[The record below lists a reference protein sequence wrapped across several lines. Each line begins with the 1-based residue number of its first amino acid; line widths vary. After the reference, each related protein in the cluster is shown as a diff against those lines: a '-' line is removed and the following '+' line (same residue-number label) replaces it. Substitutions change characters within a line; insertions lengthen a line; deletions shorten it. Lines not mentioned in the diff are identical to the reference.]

1 LSKNATNQDGGISRR
16 DFLKG
21 STGTLAAVS
30 LGSLGL
36 ACSSGSQAAAQATSV
51 AYTTAQ
57 QQVLPVSLALA
68 TPQIN
73 PADVQLYEK
82 YGYSSWRLGPGLPS
96 VPRTDLAPAYQ
107 GAPVGNHLLSFFA
120 ITDVHMV
127 DKESPA
133 QPLYIGWCAP
143 YGPAS
148 AGLSA
153 AYAPTFLATPQVL
166 DAAVQTVNALHAIAP
181 FDFGICLGDA
191 TNNTQYNELRWFI
204 DIMDGKPI
212 TPSSGAHIGAGTVAF
227 QQPFKAAGL
236 NPQIPW
242 YQVIG
247 NHDQFWSGAF
257 FEDAKTLAAHVAG
270 TVLDM
275 GDGASAA
282 TAVDQTGFYMGVVD
296 GSDPY
301 GKVILSGPEAAFAT
315 PPTVQADPDRR
326 SLVTATSTTLNFMK
340 EFFTTTS
347 TPAGH
352 GFSQANLDADFPSYS
367 FVPKAGVPIKIIV
380 LDDTVKGPGQPSYA
394 LGGMDAA
401 RLAWLESE
409 LQAGQN
415 AGQLM
420 IIAAHVPI
428 NPQNTI
434 NDPTSVPLFR
444 VPPYTEAALLPILH
458 GYPNLVMW
466 IAGHRHV
473 NVVTPQPDPGGD
485 PTRSFWVVETA
496 SLRDFPQ
503 QFRTFE
509 LDCNTDGSLSITV
522 TNVDPMVTPGS
533 PAGRSRGYAIG
544 AARIYGATPAIIT
557 EDSSQAYNAV
567 LIKQLT
573 PAMQAVLQ
581 NLSL

>member
-1 LSKNATNQDGGISRR
+1 MANVTTNQDAGLSRR
-16 DFLKG
+16 DFLKV
-21 STGTLAAVS
+21 SSGTLAAAS
-30 LGSLGL
+30 LGSLDL
-36 ACSSGSQAAAQATSV
+36 ACTSSQAAAQAAPV
-51 AYTTAQ
+51 AFTTAQ
-57 QQVLPVSLALA
+57 QQVLPVPLTPA

-73 PADVQLYEK
+73 PADVQLYEQ

-96 VPRTDLAPAYQ
+96 VPRTELAPAYQ
-107 GAPVGNHLLSFFA
+107 GAPVAAHLLSFFA
-120 ITDVHMV
+120 ITDVHLV

-133 QPLYIGWCAP
+133 LPLYVGWSAP

-148 AGLSA
+148 AGLGSA
-153 AYAPTFLATPQVL
+153 YSPTFLATPQVL
-166 DAAVQTVNALHAIAP
+166 DAAVRTVNALHAIAP

-191 TNNTQYNELRWFI
+191 TNNNQYNELRWFI
-204 DIMDGKPI
+204 DIMDGQPI
-212 TPSSGAHIGAGTVAF
+212 TPSSGAHLGAASVAF
-227 QQPFKAAGL
+227 QKPFKAAGL
-236 NPQIPW
+236 DPEIPW

-247 NHDQFWSGAF
+247 NHDQFWSGAC
-257 FEDAKTLAAHVAG
+257 FENAKTLEAHVAG

-275 GDGASAA
+275 GAGASAA
-282 TAVDQTGFYMGVVD
+282 TSIGQTGFYMGVVD
-296 GSDPY
+296 GTDPY
-301 GKVILSGPEAAFAT
+301 GRVILSGPEAAFAT

-326 SLVTATSTTLNFMK
+326 SLVTATSTTLNFMQ

-352 GFSQANLDADFPSYS
+352 GFSQATLDADFPSYS
-367 FVPKAGVPIKIIV
+367 FVPKAGVPIKVIV

-394 LGGMDAA
+394 LGGLDAA

-409 LQAGQN
+409 LQAGQD

-420 IIAAHVPI
+420 IIAAHIPI
-428 NPQNTI
+428 NPQKTLL
-434 NDPTSVPLFR
+434 DATRVPLFR

-458 GYPNLVMW
+458 SYPNLVLW

-485 PTRSFWVVETA
+485 PTRSFWEVETA

-509 LDCNTDGSLSITV
+509 LAATADGNLSITAI
-522 TNVDPMVTPGS
+522 NVDPRVTPGS
-533 PAGRSRGYAIG
+533 PADRSRGYAIG
-544 AARIYGATPAIIT
+544 AARIFGATPAVI
-557 EDSSQAYNAV
+557 EQDSSQAYNAV

-581 NLSL
+581 NLAG